1 MYTEGVEMYD
11 KSACMGC
18 LTIKELMTLYE
29 ISSIISNHY
38 DLQTSLEKSM
48 KILKNTLN
56 LDNCVVHIIED
67 DILNVFASVELSKF
81 QRNLSSYKIGEG
93 ATGMAAES
101 NEPVVVEN
109 IHNNSLFLNKSGK
122 RDFNGKSYVAVPLMI
137 DNESIGVLGA
147 VITKTAEIDL
157 DDTIRILAIVAS
169 IFAQTIHS
177 YQLNQKEKERLQELK
192 LYYKMEWDSKVHNFG
207 DIIGDS
213 PKMEQ
218 VFKVIQRIA
227 QSDVTVLVR
236 GETGTGKEL
245 VAAAIHK
252 RSNRK
257 DEPFIKLNCAAITDT
272 LLESELFGHEKGAFT
287 DARETRK
294 GRFELADGGTLFLD
308 EIGDI
313 SASAQVKLLRV
324 LQEREFER
332 VGGSKTIKVNVRL
345 VAATNRNLEE
355 MVKDGKF
362 REDLYYRL
370 NVIPIDL
377 PPLRE
382 RGDDIKQL
390 VNFFLERS
398 IRNHKKMVTITD
410 EAMDALANYPWP
422 GNVREMENT
431 IERIVLMGNEEGI
444 NKYDMLLLLPALNDQ
459 KLKSDYKNSSKK
471 SLTLDDMEKDAIIEA
486 LENNDFNHSKA
497 ADELGITLRQ
507 IGYKIK
513 NMKSKITYNNEQLEL
528 TDDFIDIGYMAE
540 NFDAIDLNKKEIT
553 VKKASPNRNI
563 QLFISYP
570 FFEEFKDEIITFDE
584 FMSEAKVDIYTYII
598 FNEPMDIS
606 YKFKK
611 LIPIF
616 DINEEYANMYGT
628 KIVSG
633 TLENRLTK
641 ALFLIGKD
649 GAIYHI
655 DMPNDLKEPLD
666 LEKVRGALNKAYL
679 SYTGAG
685 CHG

>member
-1 MYTEGVEMYD
+1 MYD
-11 KSACMGC
+11 KYACMGC

-81 QRNLSSYKIGEG
+81 QRNLASYKIGEG

-101 NEPVVVEN
+101 KEPVVVEN

-157 DDTIRILAIVAS
+157 DDTVRILAIVAS
-169 IFAQTIHS
+169 LFAQTIHS

-213 PKMEQ
+213 QKMEH

-252 RSNRK
+252 RSKRK

-345 VAATNRNLEE
+345 VAATNRNLEQ

-382 RGDDIKQL
+382 RGEDIKQL

-410 EAMDALANYPWP
+410 EAMDALCDYPWP
-422 GNVREMENT
+422 GNVRELENT
-431 IERIVLMGNEEGI
+431 LERIVLMGNEEGI
-444 NKYDMLLLLPALNDQ
+444 NKSDML
-459 KLKSDYKNSSKK
+459 
-471 SLTLDDMEKDAIIEA
+471 
-486 LENNDFNHSKA
+486 
-497 ADELGITLRQ
+497 
-507 IGYKIK
+507 
-513 NMKSKITYNNEQLEL
+513 
-528 TDDFIDIGYMAE
+528 
-540 NFDAIDLNKKEIT
+540 
-553 VKKASPNRNI
+553 
-563 QLFISYP
+563 
-570 FFEEFKDEIITFDE
+570 
-584 FMSEAKVDIYTYII
+584 
-598 FNEPMDIS
+598 
-606 YKFKK
+606 
-611 LIPIF
+611 
-616 DINEEYANMYGT
+616 
-628 KIVSG
+628 
-633 TLENRLTK
+633 
-641 ALFLIGKD
+641 
-649 GAIYHI
+649 
-655 DMPNDLKEPLD
+655 
-666 LEKVRGALNKAYL
+666 
-679 SYTGAG
+679 
-685 CHG
+685 